1 MKTIRWIIIFIIVIA
16 VAGVVVW
23 WHMSP
28 EVSRVTMHKAEIKD
42 VKAMAQLCTVDITED
57 VPIKG
62 SVGPRHIFARQ
73 TVNGTISFDLDNL
86 TMEEVGD
93 SAINVTLPPEIV
105 EIYEST
111 EPNSYVVI
119 DQWTDDFFG
128 SPNLTTAQENAIKS
142 KVRDNFR
149 KKIYA
154 KGYVKRARAEAVENL
169 TSMLGAMTGKRVT
182 VTDPSPAGYPR

>member
-1 MKTIRWIIIFIIVIA
+1 
-16 VAGVVVW
+16 
-23 WHMSP
+23 
-28 EVSRVTMHKAEIKD
+28 MHKAEIKD

-57 VPIKG
+57 VPVKG

-73 TVNGTISFDLDNL
+73 TINGSISFDLDNL
-86 TMEEVGD
+86 TMEEIGD
-93 SAINVTLPPEIV
+93 SVIKVTLPPEIV

-119 DQWTDDFFG
+119 DQWTDDFFD

-154 KGYVKRARAEAVENL
+154 KGYVKRARAEAVVNL
-169 TSMLGAMTGKRVT
+169 TSMLGAMTGKQVT
-182 VTDPSPAGYPR
+182 VTDPSPAGYP